1 MSFKKKIQNYRV
13 DYAYCCNRIFCVC
26 YHTSNSKFPLEQ
38 YHNIF
43 HLCRLHFNHGAA
55 VCSSLQKGKINAA
68 ANEYTKWNNVFL
80 GNTKV
85 NWGKRYRTWT
95 MVYIRF
101 LRSICAKI

>member
-1 MSFKKKIQNYRV
+1 MSFKKKS
-13 DYAYCCNRIFCVC
+13 RIIASIMLIAQSHFLCLLS
-26 YHTSNSKFPLEQ
+26 HTNSKFPLEQ